1 MRRTKPNSKD
11 ELSKSRG
18 PTETPTQSGKQKPD
32 MSAQNA
38 DHQAVLAAI
47 AALQADLSKA
57 KSDICDKIDEKIADV
72 STILRGEIA
81 GLKAETDNA
90 FITVHARIDS
100 QNDTL
105 KSLSESASAN
115 SDVVVDLE
123 TKVRK
128 LYSAV
133 EQLSEKCLDLEGRSK
148 RQNLRIA
155 GVKEGAEN
163 GQKPREFVA
172 QLLAEVLELDERPLI
187 DRAHRALR
195 VRPGDKEPPRHL
207 ILRVHYCHAF
217 EDIVQK
223 LAKSKHLT
231 YQDQRIQIFRD
242 FPPALVKRR
251 AAFTPA
257 RNLLR
262 DRPGVKFGLLYPAK
276 LRVTH
281 KGKEMTFTDA
291 EEARL
296 FAERLFNQDD
306 RDA

>member
-1 MRRTKPNSKD
+1 M
-11 ELSKSRG
+11 
-18 PTETPTQSGKQKPD
+18 
-32 MSAQNA
+32 
-38 DHQAVLAAI
+38 
-47 AALQADLSKA
+47 
-57 KSDICDKIDEKIADV
+57 

-81 GLKAETDNA
+81 TLKAETDNA
-90 FITVHARIDS
+90 FITMHARVDS

-105 KSLSESASAN
+105 KSLSESANAT

-123 TKVRK
+123 AQVKK
-128 LYSAV
+128 LHSQV

-155 GVKEGAEN
+155 GVKEGMEN

-172 QLLAEVLELDERPLI
+172 QLLTEVLELNERPLI

-195 VRPGDKEPPRHL
+195 VRPGDSEPPRHL

-217 EDIVQK
+217 EDILQK
-223 LAKSKHLT
+223 VMRSKTLM
-231 YQDQRIQIFRD
+231 YQGQRIQIFRD
-242 FPPALVKRR
+242 FPPAVVKRR

-262 DRPGVKFGLLYPAK
+262 DKPGVKFRLLYPAK

-281 KGKEMTFTDA
+281 NGKETTFTDA
-291 EEARL
+291 EEVCRTSFQLGSWLRRILPFSRWWAQN
-296 FAERLFNQDD
+296 F
-306 RDA
+306 